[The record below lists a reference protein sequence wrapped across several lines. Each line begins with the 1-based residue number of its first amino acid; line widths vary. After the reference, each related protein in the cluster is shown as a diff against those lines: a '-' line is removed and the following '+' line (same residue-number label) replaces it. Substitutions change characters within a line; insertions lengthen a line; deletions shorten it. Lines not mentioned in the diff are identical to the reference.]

1 MRLFLFDIDG
11 TLLIARGAG
20 RAAFRQ
26 ALERTYGTAGA
37 LDVYDLR
44 GKTDPRIVW
53 DVLTAAGIPDEAIE
67 ARLGDCFE
75 AYVRELET
83 ILGDGRAVEL
93 MPGIREL
100 VGALSA
106 RPDAVVGLLTGN
118 IEAGARLKLR
128 STGLLPHFRV
138 GAYGSD
144 HVDRRRLPPIARERA
159 ARLVGRDIDGARV
172 TIIGDTPHDVDCARA
187 CGAVAVAVATGQ
199 YPPDELAACA
209 PDLLFRDFS
218 DVAYALAAL
227 TSCAGRRHTE
237 PVSRHPPMGPVPR
250 PTVE

>member
-1 MRLFLFDIDG
+1 VRLFLFDIDG

-53 DVLTAAGIPDEAIE
+53 DVLTAAGVPSEAIE

-83 ILGDGRAVEL
+83 ILGDGHAVEL

-128 STGLLPHFRV
+128 PTGLLPHFRV

-218 DVAYALAAL
+218 DVAHALAAL
-227 TSCAGRRHTE
+227 TSCAGRRHAA
-237 PVSRHPPMGPVPR
+237 PVSGQPPIPPGSRSPLQ
-250 PTVE
+250 

>member
-11 TLLIARGAG
+11 TLLTARGAG
-20 RAAFRQ
+20 RAAFKR

-37 LDVYDLR
+37 LDTYDLR

-53 DVLTAAGIPDEAIE
+53 DVLLAAGLPGEAIE
-67 ARLGDCFE
+67 ARLGACFE
-75 AYVRELET
+75 AYVRELEA
-83 ILGDGRAVEL
+83 ILGDGRAVAL
-93 MPGIREL
+93 MPGVREL
-100 VGALSA
+100 VVALGA

-128 STGLLPHFRV
+128 PTGLLPHFRV

-144 HVDRRRLPPIARERA
+144 HIDRRRLPPIARERA
-159 ARLVGRDIDGARV
+159 ARLVGRDIDGASV

-187 CGAVAVAVATGQ
+187 SGAIVVAVATGQ
-199 YPPDELAACA
+199 YPADELAACA

-218 DVAYALAAL
+218 DVGRALAAL
-227 TSCAGRRHTE
+227 IN
-237 PVSRHPPMGPVPR
+237 GPGGSM
-250 PTVE
+250 E